1 MSSQAATA
9 TPATNDSNAHDD
21 APLQYVLIAVALVV
35 ITALEVALFYIEKNN
50 PALSK
55 AAIVIPLLVLA
66 GLKFVIVVQHYMH
79 LKHDHPIFKRYFV
92 LGLSGAFVLYLIV
105 LSSLRIFG

>member
-35 ITALEVALFYIEKNN
+35 ITALEVAQFYIERNN
-50 PALSK
+50 PAVTNV
-55 AAIVIPLLVLA
+55 AIVTPL
-66 GLKFVIVVQHYMH
+66 
-79 LKHDHPIFKRYFV
+79 
-92 LGLSGAFVLYLIV
+92 
-105 LSSLRIFG
+105 